1 MAVRIMIYED
11 HDNLRESLC
20 LLLSISE
27 GFEVVG
33 TYNSYAHVVRQI
45 EETKPDVVLMDI
57 DIPGISGIEAVGLI
71 RQNNTAVQLVML
83 TIFDDNQHVFD
94 ALSAGANGYLL
105 KANITDRLIPSIKE
119 VLQGGAPMSPSIA
132 RMVISSYAKTTKNDY
147 NLTPREQEILQSL
160 SNGISYKLIADKHFI
175 SIDTVRTHIKRI
187 YDKLHVRSQTEA
199 VSKAIRERLV

>member
-20 LLLSISE
+20 VLLNISE
-27 GFEVVG
+27 GYEVVAA
-33 TYNSYAHVVRQI
+33 YNSYADVVRQI
-45 EETKPDVVLMDI
+45 EQMKPDVVLMDI

-71 RQNNTAVQLVML
+71 RQTNTSVQLIML

-94 ALSAGANGYLL
+94 ALTAGANGYLL
-105 KANITDRLIPSIKE
+105 KANITDRLVPAIEE
-119 VLQGGAPMSPSIA
+119 VLHGGAPMSPSIA
-132 RMVISSYAKTTKNDY
+132 RMVISSYAKTNQNTY
-147 NLTPREQEILQSL
+147 NLTPREHEILQSL
-160 SNGISYKLIADKHFI
+160 ADGISYKLIADKHFI

-199 VSKAIRERLV
+199 VSKAFRERLV

>member
-20 LLLSISE
+20 VLLNISE
-27 GFEVVG
+27 GYEVVAA
-33 TYNSYAHVVRQI
+33 YNSYADVTDQVAQM
-45 EETKPDVVLMDI
+45 KPDVVLMDI
-57 DIPGISGIEAVGLI
+57 DIPGINGIEAVSLI
-71 RQNNTAVQLVML
+71 RQANMSVQLLML

-105 KANITDRLIPSIKE
+105 KANITDRLIPAIQE

-132 RMVISSYAKTTKNDY
+132 RMVISSYAKNNQNTY

-160 SNGISYKLIADKHFI
+160 ANGISYKLIADKHFI

-199 VSKAIRERLV
+199 VSKALRERLV